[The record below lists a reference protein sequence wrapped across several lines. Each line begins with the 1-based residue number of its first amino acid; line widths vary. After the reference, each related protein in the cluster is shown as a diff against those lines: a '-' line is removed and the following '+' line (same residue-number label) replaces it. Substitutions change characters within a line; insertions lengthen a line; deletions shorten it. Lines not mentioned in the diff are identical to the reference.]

1 MGFKQIEKSVNS
13 SIDNSS
19 NGEISTAI
27 ADKTHLAN
35 LITSLKSEL
44 ASANALLKTKE
55 NDCHYLNNQLEC
67 KEKELVENKKRLNQ
81 LEIQCE
87 NYRET
92 VSNNFE
98 ILCEFLKGDNK
109 LVFRIYVCV

>member
-1 MGFKQIEKSVNS
+1 MGFKQIEKSINS
-13 SIDNSS
+13 SIENSS

-55 NDCHYLNNQLEC
+55 NDCRHLKDQLDG
-67 KEKELVENKKRLNQ
+67 KEFVDGEKRLNQ
-81 LEIQCE
+81 LETECE

-92 VSNNFE
+92 VRENSKIFCAFLNNE
-98 ILCEFLKGDNK
+98 N
-109 LVFRIYVCV
+109 